1 MSRIGSLPISIPS
14 GVEVKVD
21 SGVVSAK
28 GPLGAL
34 AVDTHGR
41 VSIDMSSGAV
51 VLTRP
56 NDEKQSKAF
65 HGLYQRLIVNM
76 IHGVLAGYKKD
87 LEIQGVGYR
96 AQLEGK
102 DLVFNLGYS
111 HPVRYPA
118 PDGITLTCPDQ
129 THVTVTGA
137 DKQSVGQVAA
147 EIRQLRK
154 PEPYKGKGVRY
165 VGEYVR
171 RKVGKT
177 GVK

>member
-21 SGVVSAK
+21 SGLVSAT

-41 VSIDMSSGAV
+41 VGIEMSNGAL
-51 VLTRP
+51 VLSRP

-65 HGLYQRLIVNM
+65 HGLYQRLIGNM
-76 IHGVLAGYKKD
+76 IHGVRQGYTKN

-96 AQLEGK
+96 AKVEGK
-102 DLVFNLGYS
+102 DLVCHLGYS
-111 HPVRYPA
+111 HSVHYPA
-118 PDGITLTCPDQ
+118 PEGITLVCPDQ
-129 THVTVTGA
+129 THITVSGA
-137 DKQSVGQVAA
+137 DKQAVGQVAA

-154 PEPYKGKGVRY
+154 PEPYKGKGIRY